1 MATPPTDAAP
11 EPEPEPEARKPLRDR
26 ALGRVLMLL
35 AVLLLAFISLKT
47 CASRGDE
54 ISYQEAEKIARDEVD
69 FEPTKVLVRGI
80 QRGLDAH
87 LFWAVSLSRTNA
99 AGLRV
104 DCATVLVDSETG
116 DAETE
121 PC

>member
-1 MATPPTDAAP
+1 
-11 EPEPEPEARKPLRDR
+11 
-26 ALGRVLMLL
+26 MLL
-35 AVLLLAFISLKT
+35 AVFLLAFIALKT

-54 ISYQEAEKIARDEVD
+54 IGFEEAEAIARDEVD
-69 FEPTKVLVRGI
+69 FEPEKVLVRGV

-87 LFWAVSLSRTNA
+87 LYWAVSLSTTNA
-99 AGLRV
+99 AGIRV

-116 DAETE
+116 ATETE